1 MMKRYV
7 APCADLLTVPSEE
20 ILALSFDLN
29 AVGVADEFDFDTIFQ
44 SQE

>member
-29 AVGVADEFDFDTIFQ
+29 VMGIADEFDFNTIFQ
-44 SQE
+44 PQE